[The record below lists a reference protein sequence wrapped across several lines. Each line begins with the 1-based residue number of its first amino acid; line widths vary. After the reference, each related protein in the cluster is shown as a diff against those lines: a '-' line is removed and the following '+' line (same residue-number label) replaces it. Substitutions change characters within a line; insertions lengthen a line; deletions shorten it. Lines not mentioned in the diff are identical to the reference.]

1 MWTSKLTI
9 LAPMVALAL
18 ASLTVGA
25 QPPSVSLQQA
35 LDKPIDA
42 FTLENVTISEVFRK
56 LSEKTGV
63 KFVVDDQTMAC
74 LPYGDQTRLDVRM
87 KNATIR
93 KDLSRVLA
101 PEALQWTIEND
112 LVRIMPGEAL
122 ARMCR
127 RASYDE
133 LAALGKLHLEKITPA
148 AGSSTIELLRKA
160 TDDKELDPA
169 FQITSGDKAA
179 ALAQADRALPCT
191 GAEWLD
197 RLCQQGPWTW
207 YLWGDQIIIL
217 DRKAQVARQLQQQVS
232 LRYQNEKLIT
242 VLLDLARKGRVRLEM
257 EPGVLN
263 YVPSEIRTN
272 MDLVMADATID
283 QALQVISGA
292 TGLEFVKTED
302 GVRVAPSEKL
312 LKGVGADT
320 SARKTP
326 FFVRMNMAGPGGT
339 NIEVYFRPDE
349 LPDEMVQQIEAEK
362 ANVIK
367 RWMAGKPVSAT
378 TAPAF
383 PTPKEEN
390 H

>member
-1 MWTSKLTI
+1 MRKSNMTI
-9 LAPMVALAL
+9 LGPLIALAL
-18 ASLTVGA
+18 ASLNAAGA
-25 QPPSVSLQQA
+25 PPSISLQQA
-35 LDKPIDA
+35 LDQPIDA
-42 FTLENVTISEVFRK
+42 LTVENVPIAEVFRK
-56 LSEKTGV
+56 LSEKSGV

-112 LVRIMPGEAL
+112 MVRIVPTEAL

-133 LAALGKLHLEKITPA
+133 LLTLGNFCSHKIASVP
-148 AGSSTIELLRKA
+148 GSTMIEQLRKDA
-160 TDDKELDPA
+160 NNKELDLA
-169 FQITSGDKAA
+169 FQGTGGDKAA
-179 ALAQADRALPCT
+179 AIAQADRAVPCT

-207 YLWGDQIIIL
+207 YLWGDQIIVL

-242 VLLDLARKGRVRLEM
+242 VLLDLARKGRLKLDL

-272 MDLVMADATID
+272 FNLVMADASID
-283 QALQVISGA
+283 QTLQVISGA
-292 TGLEFVKTED
+292 TGLEFVNTEE
-302 GVRVAPSEKL
+302 GVRVGPSEKL
-312 LKGVGADT
+312 LKGMGAET
-320 SARKTP
+320 GARKTP
-326 FFVRMNMAGPGGT
+326 FFVRMNMPGPGGT
-339 NIEVYFRPDE
+339 TLEVYFRPDE
-349 LPDEMVQQIEAEK
+349 LPEEMVQQIEAQK
-362 ANVIK
+362 ADVIE

-378 TAPAF
+378 TVPIL
-383 PTPKEEN
+383 PPK
-390 H
+390 